1 MAPTPTPKPVRLS
14 VFAAAVLLAG
24 CASGPRI
31 APEVA
36 QAEIA
41 EARSAVSQA
50 EQADAATHAP
60 VALRTARQKVEAAT
74 RALAAGQNVEADR
87 LAEQAAIDARLAES
101 RARAVVAEAAVTE
114 VREAIQA
121 LREEI
126 ERNRAR

>member
-1 MAPTPTPKPVRLS
+1 MRPS
-14 VFAAAVLLAG
+14 VLAAAVLLAG

-36 QAEIA
+36 RAEIA
-41 EARSAVSQA
+41 EARAAVSQA

-60 VALRTARQKVEAAT
+60 IALRTARQKVEDAT
-74 RALAAGQNVEADR
+74 QALATGQIERADR
-87 LAEQAAIDARLAES
+87 LAEQAAVDARLAEA
-101 RARAVVAEAAVTE
+101 RARAVVAETAVNE

-121 LREEI
+121 LRDEI